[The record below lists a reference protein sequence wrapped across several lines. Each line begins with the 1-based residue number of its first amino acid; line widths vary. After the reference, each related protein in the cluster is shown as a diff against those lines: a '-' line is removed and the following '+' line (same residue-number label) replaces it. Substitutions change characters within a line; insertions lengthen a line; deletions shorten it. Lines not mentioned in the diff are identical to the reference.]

1 MFNPLSSWGVEF
13 LEKFFLPKNRLEDK
27 TKGNFFQYFN
37 GEDVLFV
44 CEKNMEVP
52 SFATSKRRPH
62 VDFGLPGFT
71 YEAWDREYLK
81 DGDPAECF

>member
-1 MFNPLSSWGVEF
+1 MVRMFYLSV
-13 LEKFFLPKNRLEDK
+13 K
-27 TKGNFFQYFN
+27 
-37 GEDVLFV
+37 
-44 CEKNMEVP
+44 KNMEVP
-52 SFATSKRRPH
+52 SFATSQRRPH